1 MINFNFIVF
10 AQAYSEWAFSGLLTD
25 GKKGGGAKKPLSSAD
40 INIFPPEISKFAI
53 SKNTDI
59 DCIFINNF

>member
-1 MINFNFIVF
+1 M
-10 AQAYSEWAFSGLLTD
+10 GLF
-25 GKKGGGAKKPLSSAD
+25 GAAHGWEKGGGGQKNPLSSAD

>member
-1 MINFNFIVF
+1 M
-10 AQAYSEWAFSGLLTD
+10 GLF
-25 GKKGGGAKKPLSSAD
+25 GAAHGWEKGGGAKKPLSSAD